1 MKILK
6 DILRQWLPIGA
17 AATAF
22 CALVYL
28 AVQQALRHSA
38 NDPQIQLAEDAS
50 HLLAQ
55 GEAVQGVLPA
65 TKVDLAQSLAPFII
79 VFDSAGEPVA
89 SSGVLHGKTPR
100 LPHGVLDYVREHGE
114 ERVTWQPKP
123 QVRMASVIMRYDG
136 SKPGF
141 VLAARSLREVEKR
154 EVQVATEAGM
164 AWVLILGSTLFL
176 VALGRLLLSG
186 EAQHTKP
193 AVALGLD

>member
-6 DILRQWLPIGA
+6 DILRQWLPIAA

-38 NDPQIQLAEDAS
+38 NDPQIQMAEDAS

-55 GEAVQGVLPA
+55 GEAVQGMLPA

-89 SSGVLHGKTPR
+89 SSGFLHGKTPH
-100 LPHGVLDYVREHGE
+100 LPRGVLDYVRQHGE
-114 ERVTWQPKP
+114 ERVTWQPEP
-123 QVRMASVIMRYDG
+123 HVRMASVIMKYEG

-141 VLAARSLREVEKR
+141 VLAARSLRETEKR
-154 EVQVATEAGM
+154 ESQVAQEAGL
-164 AWVLILGSTLFL
+164 AWAFILGSTLFL
-176 VALGRLLLSG
+176 VGLGRLLLSG
-186 EAQHTKP
+186 EPRHAKP
-193 AVALGLD
+193 SVALG